1 MTHRGT
7 TTAKRELVHTP
18 SLRLA
23 FVVLRGIHHKPSCA
37 LAASLAIAAL
47 LALPAGATAQTSSP
61 YCRRVRAEAE
71 SRAFLLFSP
80 RLAVQALH
88 VPLVGGTGG
97 VALEQGQAWQAR
109 AALSFSPMDQAR
121 GALVLD
127 QASAECERRA
137 AGEEIQRTL
146 AGGAGLGRLRAL
158 REQVAY
164 LESAR
169 PGIDELLAQAERARA
184 EQLITMHQLNDV
196 RLRANA
202 IDRHVQSLR
211 AEIDRLAQDEED
223 RAASDRPIR
232 AQLDD
237 YERRSIDLA
246 RAESDLRRLNPW
258 QLNVTAGIV
267 PLSTV
272 DWFGAVELSYN
283 LGGIAQAFAEDE
295 TIAARVDELR
305 EADYEVRGAV
315 ERFERS
321 IRASTA
327 ELRDALQLL
336 DAQARLLDEQR
347 DLLTR
352 TGQETAEAQQSLRMV
367 EMNRIELE
375 GDRVYRRTLL
385 SEREAIAG
393 GTDDR

>member
-1 MTHRGT
+1 M
-7 TTAKRELVHTP
+7 
-18 SLRLA
+18 
-23 FVVLRGIHHKPSCA
+23 RGIHHKPSCA

-47 LALPAGATAQTSSP
+47 LALPTGATAQNSSP

-121 GALVLD
+121 GVLVLD

-137 AGEEIQRTL
+137 AGEEIQRAL
-146 AGGAGLGRLRAL
+146 AGGSGFGRLRAL

-169 PGIDELLAQAERARA
+169 PAIQQLLDQAERART
-184 EQLITMHQLNDV
+184 EQLITMHQWNDV

-211 AEIDRLAQDEED
+211 AEIDRLAQDDED

-258 QLNVTAGIV
+258 QLDVTAGIV

-321 IRASTA
+321 MRASTA

-352 TGQETAEAQQSLRMV
+352 AGEETAEAQQSLRMV